1 MIRSS
6 KLQSRFSDFKIYL
19 KPVCLR
25 MFFLGFSAGLPLLLV
40 LGTLGFWLREAG
52 IDLKTIGFLSWVGLV
67 YGCKWLW
74 APLVDN
80 VKLPW
85 LSEHLGQRRAWLALS
100 QVMLIISLAGMAFSN
115 PQTHMPQIVAFALL
129 TAFCSATQDISLDAY
144 RIESAS
150 ADLQGALAATYQ
162 TGYRLAM
169 IWAGAGAFALAAF
182 FQSTPSGIY
191 DQTGW
196 TWAYLIMAAS
206 ISVGLATTL
215 LSPAPNASDEESK
228 LRQLEEMRHHV
239 HAFILRHP
247 SLPRPIAKVVGWFGF
262 VCVRPI
268 ADFFYRYRWH
278 ALAIL
283 LLIATYRISDVVM
296 GVMSNPFYRDMGF
309 TKEEVA
315 AVSKIFGVVMTLV
328 GTFIGGIVVLRIGI
342 LKTLFV
348 GALLSAGTNLLFSA
362 LAGIGHSLPFLVF
375 AVSADNLSGGLASAA
390 FIAYLSGLTNVQYSA
405 TQYAVFSSIMLILP
419 KFLAGFS
426 GVLVES
432 VGYSNFFILTA
443 ALGIPVLVLIP
454 IIGYL
459 SPQQGSDK
467 N

>member
-1 MIRSS
+1 M
-6 KLQSRFSDFKIYL
+6 
-19 KPVCLR
+19 
-25 MFFLGFSAGLPLLLV
+25 
-40 LGTLGFWLREAG
+40 
-52 IDLKTIGFLSWVGLV
+52 
-67 YGCKWLW
+67 
-74 APLVDN
+74 
-80 VKLPW
+80 
-85 LSEHLGQRRAWLALS
+85 
-100 QVMLIISLAGMAFSN
+100 
-115 PQTHMPQIVAFALL
+115 
-129 TAFCSATQDISLDAY
+129 DAY

-262 VCVRPI
+262 VCVQPI

-362 LAGIGHSLPFLVF
+362 LAGTPQSAFPSIYCQRRQPFGRPCKRCLYCLPVGTHERTILCDTVCGFLLHHADPAEISCGLLRSTGRECRVLKLFYPDRRTRHPGSRFNPDHRLSF
-375 AVSADNLSGGLASAA
+375 A
-390 FIAYLSGLTNVQYSA
+390 A
-405 TQYAVFSSIMLILP
+405 T
-419 KFLAGFS
+419 GF
-426 GVLVES
+426 G
-432 VGYSNFFILTA
+432 
-443 ALGIPVLVLIP
+443 
-454 IIGYL
+454 
-459 SPQQGSDK
+459 
-467 N
+467 